1 MGNAPISKSREN
13 ENENVEQPRTPKVKK
28 LKLDD
33 IDPRSPT
40 EGITRTPIVL
50 DKSTKDENFSPL
62 DVKLPFD
69 TSTFE
74 SIDGCL
80 TEDDSI
86 HQPDVSTTAAAPKKG
101 DLLGRMRKSL
111 RIHPGLLIQMRR
123 MQKAHHDK
131 QQKRHEENA
140 SGTVVQSETPSNHPH
155 PTDDSESAGFLEK

>member
-1 MGNAPISKSREN
+1 MGNTPVSKSREN
-13 ENENVEQPRTPKVKK
+13 ENENVDQPRTPKVKK

-50 DKSTKDENFSPL
+50 GKSTKDENFSPL
-62 DVKLPFD
+62 DVRLPFD

-80 TEDDSI
+80 TEDESI

-131 QQKRHEENA
+131 QQKGHEGNA
-140 SGTVVQSETPSNHPH
+140 PGNIVNNESSGNHPH
-155 PTDDSESAGFLEK
+155 STADSESAGFLEK